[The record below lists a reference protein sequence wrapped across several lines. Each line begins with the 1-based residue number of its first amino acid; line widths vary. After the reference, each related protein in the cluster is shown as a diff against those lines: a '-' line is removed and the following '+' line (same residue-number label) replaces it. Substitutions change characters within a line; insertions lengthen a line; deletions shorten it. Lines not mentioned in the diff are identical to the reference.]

1 MEVYLKKVIG
11 FLSSLVYDAETI
23 SKILGVSV
31 EVVKEFI
38 PIISNANYSNCN
50 NHKKDKS
57 PDVEVLITNY

>member
-11 FLSSLVYDAETI
+11 FLSSLGYDAETI

-38 PIISNANYSNCN
+38 PIISKGGNKNG
-50 NHKKDKS
+50 
-57 PDVEVLITNY
+57 